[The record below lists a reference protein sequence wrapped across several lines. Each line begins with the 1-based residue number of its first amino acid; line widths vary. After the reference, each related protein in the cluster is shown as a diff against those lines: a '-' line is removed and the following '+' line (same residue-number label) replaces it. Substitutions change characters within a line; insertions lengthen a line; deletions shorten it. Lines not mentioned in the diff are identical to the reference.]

1 MVAFDIAAIVVG
13 NEHRAGFFQED
24 DVVRPCQVFADED
37 LGIVTVFVVF
47 QDLPGRDTELARV
60 TDVDVI
66 TLSEGVCAQE
76 RSENNRKYSKLSR

>member
-1 MVAFDIAAIVVG
+1 
-13 NEHRAGFFQED
+13 
-24 DVVRPCQVFADED
+24 VRPCQVFADED

-66 TLSEGVCAQE
+66 TLSEGDDFMSNCRTRAIAPFMILSLGKSPRLVNHLFL
-76 RSENNRKYSKLSR
+76 ENRLL